1 MERSSKS
8 IYRQTDRELYV
19 SLKNAESDS
28 NWDLAES
35 IGATLGRRAFD
46 ASDPSSQSDPS

>member
-8 IYRQTDRELYV
+8 IYRQTDLELYV
-19 SLKNAESDS
+19 SLENAESDS

-35 IGATLGRRAFD
+35 IELEIALRAFD
-46 ASDPSSQSDPS
+46 ASDPSSQIDPS